1 MAQTTNAMSGRNCYI
16 ALSTGGTSFT
26 DISGFANAVEIDGGE
41 RQTGSVHTADTD
53 YPIITPGKRDAITV
67 KVKAVYTEGATDPY
81 TVVKT
86 AYEAASALYVKWAPK
101 GNTSGNIAFTSA
113 SGIVKTAPYANVSDV
128 ADGKALMV
136 EFDVEVPYITPA
148 AIA

>member
-16 ALSTGGTSFT
+16 ALSTGGTTFT
-26 DISGFANAVEIDGGE
+26 DISGFANSVEPDGGE

-53 YPIITPGKRDAITV
+53 YPIITAGKRDAITV
-67 KVKAVYTEGATDPY
+67 KVKAVYTEVTTDPY

-86 AYEAASALYVKWAPK
+86 AYEAASALWVRWAPK
-101 GNTSGNIAFTSA
+101 GNTSGNLGFTTA
-113 SGIVKTAPYANVSDV
+113 SGIVKTAPYAGVSDV
-128 ADGKALMV
+128 SNGEALMI
-136 EFDVEVPYITPA
+136 EFDLETPYITPA